1 MEEMVIRMVG
11 NRMVFEVPL
20 AQVLEA
26 VAGKGK
32 LAFEVSSTEIIQAV
46 RDAGAK
52 PPAAQ
57 PGAKPGPKPGAKPA
71 GAATA

>member
-11 NRMVFEVPL
+11 NKLVFEVPL

-32 LAFEVSSTEIIQAV
+32 LAFEVSSAQVTQAA
-46 RDAGAK
+46 RDASAK

-57 PGAKPGPKPGAKPA
+57 PGAKPGPKPGPKSAAPA
-71 GAATA
+71 TT

>member
-1 MEEMVIRMVG
+1 MDDMVIRMVG
-11 NRMVFEVPL
+11 NKLVFEVPL

-32 LAFEVSSTEIIQAV
+32 LTFEVSSAEIIQAV

-52 PPAAQ
+52 TPAA
-57 PGAKPGPKPGAKPA
+57 PSGVKPGPKPGPKPA
-71 GAATA
+71 PPATT

>member
-1 MEEMVIRMVG
+1 MQEISIRMVG
-11 NRMVFEVPL
+11 NKLVLEVAL
-20 AQVLEA
+20 AEVLEA

-32 LAFEVSSTEIIQAV
+32 LTFEVSSVQIIQAV

-57 PGAKPGPKPGAKPA
+57 PASKPGPKPTGPA
-71 GAATA
+71 TT